1 MHSSILLPAAV
12 LVGWSLVMLMWVV
25 ATRFPALQKSGI
37 DLAKAPPGG
46 RGESLNGVLPDSVM
60 WKSHNFTHLMEQ
72 PTLFYAAVAILAL
85 AGAGEGLNTQ
95 LAWGYVAIRII
106 HSLWQAT
113 VNTIPVRFGLYL
125 LSTICLVALAV
136 NAIRATL

>member
-1 MHSSILLPAAV
+1 MHSTILLPAAI
-12 LVGWSLVMLMWVV
+12 LVAWSLVMLLWTVV
-25 ATRFPALQKSGI
+25 TRMPALQKSGI

-46 RGESLNGVLPDSVM
+46 RGEALNGVLPDNVM
-60 WKSHNFTHLMEQ
+60 WKSHNYSHLMEQ

-95 LAWGYVAIRII
+95 LAWDYVVLRIV

-113 VNTIPVRFGLYL
+113 VNKIPVRFVLFS
-125 LSTICLVALAV
+125 LSTLCLVALAV
-136 NAIRATL
+136 NAVRATL

>member
-1 MHSSILLPAAV
+1 
-12 LVGWSLVMLMWVV
+12 
-25 ATRFPALQKSGI
+25 
-37 DLAKAPPGG
+37 
-46 RGESLNGVLPDSVM
+46 M